1 MKIAYI
7 ISYDIANERRLNR
20 IHNYLKGQGVHLQ
33 KSVFYCLLSRERL
46 KKIQDDLQQKI
57 NNSVDDIRI
66 YPLVANFK
74 PIILGQGDRVP
85 EGIWVYLD

>member
-46 KKIQDDLQQKI
+46 KKIQAIENYVKSKDQRLEGQLQEA
-57 NNSVDDIRI
+57 D
-66 YPLVANFK
+66 
-74 PIILGQGDRVP
+74 
-85 EGIWVYLD
+85 GIV